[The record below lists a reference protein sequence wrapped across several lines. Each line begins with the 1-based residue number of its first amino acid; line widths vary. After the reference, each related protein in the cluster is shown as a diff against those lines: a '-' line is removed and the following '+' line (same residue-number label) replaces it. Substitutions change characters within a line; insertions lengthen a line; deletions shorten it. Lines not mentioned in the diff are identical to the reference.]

1 MDICD
6 QSRLITTMVDYFGA
20 SPREILKEIKSIL
33 SLTGKNDSWIKQG
46 HYYQ

>member
-6 QSRLITTMVDYFGA
+6 QGRLMITVVDYFGA

-46 HYYQ
+46 NYQ